1 MKQPT
6 TPTTPFAMRC
16 TQEQFESIREEI
28 EKNGGRIVS
37 ISDFEWTIF
46 PYLTNSF
53 NDTLLEFGSTVVT
66 EGRTV
71 YETFDKKILFKCC
84 GWEEKE
90 LIGYKINP
98 ESPITAEELGRL
110 LNCSRREVNG
120 LFFSVIDF
128 DLSSAYSRADQ
139 LGIVG
144 EGKWLVPVYKQKESE
159 IEIRWD
165 VPDYFKTENNLTEH
179 YDIIDLKPLPQSEV
193 DRIKEATFIRGTPE
207 WQKSV
212 REIDVTKEPVSEQ
225 LIRTLN
231 DDEVLS
237 LTQNCKLNISD
248 YVKYLSFK
256 KGRFWNNNTDTTNM
270 KPTQCGG
277 RITGTYEQQKGGG
290 S

>member
-16 TQEQFESIREEI
+16 TQEQFDDVKEELKEYQRII
-28 EKNGGRIVS
+28 EIDSFDIFNVLYFNGSYIMN
-37 ISDFEWTIF
+37 ISDKDVIF
-46 PYLTNSF
+46 KRGNLSLVP
-53 NDTLLEFGSTVVT
+53 VW
-66 EGRTV
+66 
-71 YETFDKKILFKCC
+71 DKSLFLKMA
-84 GWEEKE
+84 GKPESESRE

-98 ESPITAEELGRL
+98 KMDITNEQLGKLLDCEIFEYNGFIWSGGKSWISPIPAYIRAVEL
-110 LNCSRREVNG
+110 N
-120 LFFSVIDF
+120 
-128 DLSSAYSRADQ
+128 
-139 LGIVG
+139 IVG
-144 EGKWLVPVYKQKESE
+144 EDKILVPVYA
-159 IEIRWD
+159 
-165 VPDYFKTENNLTEH
+165 TENYE
-179 YDIIDLKPLPQSEV
+179 IIDLKPLPQSEV